1 MKLSA
6 VLVLQSAF
14 LLGVHAQLFRP
25 WTNRDCQR
33 VRIFAHGG
41 HHFLG
46 GGGVSRSGNREQQTG
61 SSSFRPHLPPLIAFR
76 IRK

>member
-46 GGGVSRSGNREQQTG
+46 GEGLAGVETG
-61 SSSFRPHLPPLIAFR
+61 SSKQEAQV
-76 IRK
+76 